1 MVMCRTLKALQQLA
15 KSADY
20 IGQALVPYYRQLLPI
35 FNMFKN
41 NNRTL
46 YYSVLLVKLNFGMIF
61 MQNSLLISVNT
72 GDGIDYHQRHQENI
86 GDLIQ
91 ETLEI
96 LEKRGGPDAFIN
108 PLNPEYRKSG
118 TKLFLKVPTF

>member
-1 MVMCRTLKALQQLA
+1 MALNTRNAQVMCRTLKALQQLA

-41 NNRTL
+41 NN
-46 YYSVLLVKLNFGMIF
+46 LN
-61 MQNSLLISVNT
+61 S
-72 GDGIDYHQRHQENI
+72 GDGIDYHQRYQENV

-91 ETLEI
+91 DTLEV

-108 PLNPEYRKSG
+108 IK
-118 TKLFLKVPTF
+118 

>member
-1 MVMCRTLKALQQLA
+1 MALNTRNAMVMCRTLKALQQLA

-46 YYSVLLVKLNFGMIF
+46 HYIVLVIKLKRVTNFGMIF
-61 MQNSLLISVNT
+61 MRI
-72 GDGIDYHQRHQENI
+72 
-86 GDLIQ
+86 
-91 ETLEI
+91 
-96 LEKRGGPDAFIN
+96 AFDF
-108 PLNPEYRKSG
+108 S
-118 TKLFLKVPTF
+118 

>member
-1 MVMCRTLKALQQLA
+1 MRYLPVALNTRNAQVMCRTLKALQQLA

-41 NNRTL
+41 NN
-46 YYSVLLVKLNFGMIF
+46 LN
-61 MQNSLLISVNT
+61 S
-72 GDGIDYHQRHQENI
+72 GDGIDYHQRYQENV

-91 ETLEI
+91 DTLEV

-108 PLNPEYRKSG
+108 IK
-118 TKLFLKVPTF
+118 